1 MAQYQSY
8 ITSSALGSIHPNQNV
23 FPFTLSSFPQTVKD
37 KVSGSVAVGVGFKT
51 SSNFTGEVLDR
62 IISSPF
68 TSPTTPTTD
77 KIRIIPEQTQG
88 NVLSPY
94 FRIEKTNA
102 LDYNSDTNQLNIV
115 FSQTN
120 QINKDIVGQFGKNF
134 SLDEYAGDPQLQY
147 SSSYDTL
154 DELKSHYESKYTGPN
169 NSKAFINIVEDFD
182 TSVLQTVEK
191 LIPGR
196 TNPTIGASVESHIL
210 DRSKHKR
217 LEPTVTNNTY
227 IDGGSIVGINFSDFT
242 VTGTGDSG
250 SFLDVEGTSPGT
262 LYTSPSA
269 DQAFDSK
276 NSTLNQVDITDQNQ
290 DVFTPSDFGYV
301 DSEGNPV
308 NYQPGLT
315 VSEYS
320 LYEQSIYNTS
330 TDANITDPTP
340 DSTLVYIFDSLV
352 PYNIPAI
359 NLSPFSSQLK
369 NYYLLSNDDVIV
381 GGDLGD
387 YLGPGSIDGAD
398 PIVAER
404 TANAIKF
411 KNAYAEDDVYYDLQY
426 VLTSSYFDIPDGA
439 QLSISGSFSQP
450 NMGAFGLGSGFS
462 GLGEAVTIDSGDS
475 LTGWVTNSSA
485 ALTFVIASGSFPY
498 PSGSSTTNEYLD
510 YSITNGYSTYEVEKT
525 FSGSPTDG
533 SKIRVSFWI
542 VSTGNIGGFFVK
554 IKQGGSTKA
563 TKSWSASS
571 IFYNSSQEYIEF
583 NSTSGSFQFEFY
595 NSYSAGSTQRYKLD
609 TFTTQSYGTEY
620 NSPYIK
626 IRIVSGS
633 YQDFKT
639 NGITGQVYP
648 TGSDRDTNIT
658 EILSTGQIQ
667 FDDPAPSSQMFDT
680 STVISGSSYSNAFL
694 EIEFYVSKSIY
705 SGNLTDL
712 NTYNANPIAINN
724 LLVDTGDIEEKY
736 AFRVEKV
743 INVDTDSI
751 VSSEVITKDD
761 DYFTSYINNEVD
773 PNFTFSIVNFEDT
786 PNRLKPIYHVYT
798 ASFGDNK
805 DLIERGNLVGR
816 NYIPIDLSFGSNE
829 EDDFPEFYNFS
840 NKGIILP
847 SKVSNDFIQSKQ
859 TIINFVKDEV
869 ESSR

>member
-8 ITSSALGSIHPNQNV
+8 ITSSALGSIHPDQKT
-23 FPFTLSSFPQTVKD
+23 FPFTLFSFPQTVKD

-62 IISSPF
+62 VISSPF

-120 QINKDIVGQFGKNF
+120 QINKDIVGQFGTNF

-227 IDGGSIVGINFSDFT
+227 IDGGSIVGINFSDFA

-250 SFLDVEGTSPGT
+250 GFLDVEGTSPGT

-276 NSTLNQVDITDQNQ
+276 NSTLNQVDVTDQNQ
-290 DVFTPSDFGYV
+290 DAFTPSDFGYV
-301 DSEGNPV
+301 DSEGKPV

-315 VSEYS
+315 ISEYS
-320 LYEQSIYNTS
+320 LYKQSIYNTS
-330 TDANITDPTP
+330 TDVNITNPIS
-340 DSTLVYIFDSLV
+340 DSTLVYIFDSLI
-352 PYNIPAI
+352 PYTIPTI

-369 NYYLLSNDDVIV
+369 NYYLLSDDDVIV

-398 PIVAER
+398 PVVAER
-404 TANAIKF
+404 TANSIKF

-450 NMGAFGLGSGFS
+450 NMGAFGLGSGFT

-485 ALTFVIASGSFPY
+485 ALTFVVASGSFPY
-498 PSGSSTTNEYLD
+498 PSGSSATENYLD
-510 YSITNGYSTYEVEKT
+510 YSITNGYVNYQVSKFFDGT
-525 FSGSPTDG
+525 PTDG
-533 SKIRVSFWI
+533 TRVRLSFWI
-542 VSTGNIGGFFVK
+542 VSTNSYGG
-554 IKQGGSTKA
+554 IEIQIRQGGSIKT
-563 TKSWSASS
+563 TYSS
-571 IFYNSSQEYIEF
+571 TNTFNYTPTQVNIEF
-583 NSTSGSFQFEFY
+583 NSTSGSFEFRFQ
-595 NSYSAGSTQRYKLD
+595 NTYSSFSAQRYKLD
-609 TFTTQSYGTEY
+609 TFTTQSYGTDY
-620 NSPYIK
+620 DSPYVK
-626 IRIVSGS
+626 IRIISGS

-648 TGSDRDTNIT
+648 TGSDRDANMT
-658 EILSTGQIQ
+658 EILSTGQLS
-667 FDDPAPSSQMFDT
+667 FDDPSPASQTFDI

-694 EIEFYVSKSIY
+694 EIEFYVSKSIE

-724 LLVDTGDIEEKY
+724 LLIDTGDVEEKY

-751 VSSEVITKDD
+751 ASSEVITKDD

-773 PNFTFSIVNFEDT
+773 PNFTFSIVNFEDS
-786 PNRLKPIYHVYT
+786 PNKLKPTYHVYT

-816 NYIPIDLSFGSNE
+816 NYIPVDLSFGPNE

-840 NKGIILP
+840 NKGIIFP
-847 SKVSNDFIQSKQ
+847 TKVSSDFAQSKQ

>member
-8 ITSSALGSIHPNQNV
+8 ITSSALGSIHPDQKT
-23 FPFTLSSFPQTVKD
+23 FPFTLSSFPQTIKD
-37 KVSGSVAVGVGFKT
+37 KISGSSAVGVGFQT
-51 SSNFTGEVLDR
+51 SSNFTGETLNR

-68 TSPTTPTTD
+68 VSPTTPTTD
-77 KIRIIPEQTQG
+77 KIRIISQQTQG
-88 NVLSPY
+88 DTLSPY
-94 FRIEKTNA
+94 FRIEKANA
-102 LDYNSDTNQLNIV
+102 VDYNSDTNQLNII

-120 QINKDIVGQFGKNF
+120 QINKDIIGQFGTNF
-134 SLDEYAGDPQLQY
+134 SLDEYIGDPQLQY
-147 SSSYDTL
+147 SSSYDNL
-154 DELKSHYESKYTGPN
+154 DELKSHYESKYIGPN

-182 TSVLQTVEK
+182 ISVLQTVEK

-196 TNPTIGASVESHIL
+196 TNPTVGASVESHIL

-227 IDGGSIVGINFSDFT
+227 IDGGSIVGVNFRYE
-242 VTGTGDSG
+242 VEGTGDSG
-250 SFLDVEGTSPGT
+250 KFLDVEGTSPGT

-290 DVFTPSDFGYV
+290 DAFTPSDSGYV

-320 LYEQSIYNTS
+320 LYERSTYNTS
-330 TDANITDPTP
+330 TDVNITDPAP

-352 PYNIPAI
+352 PYNIPSI

-387 YLGPGSIDGAD
+387 YLGPGSVDAAD

-404 TANAIKF
+404 TANSIKF
-411 KNAYAEDDVYYDLQY
+411 KNLYAEDDIYYDLQY

-450 NMGAFGLGSGFS
+450 NMGAFGLGQGFT
-462 GLGEAVTIDSGDS
+462 GLGEAVTIDSGDN

-485 ALTFVIASGSFPY
+485 ALTFVVASGSFPY
-498 PSGSSTTNEYLD
+498 PSGSSGTENYLD
-510 YSITNGYSTYEVEKT
+510 YSITNGYVNYQVSKFFNGT
-525 FSGSPTDG
+525 PTDG
-533 SKIRVSFWI
+533 TRVRLSFWI
-542 VSTGNIGGFFVK
+542 VSTNSYGG
-554 IKQGGSTKA
+554 IYIQIRQGGSIKT
-563 TKSWSASS
+563 TYSS
-571 IFYNSSQEYIEF
+571 VNNFNYNPTQVNIEF
-583 NSTSGSFQFEFY
+583 NSTSGSFEFRFQ
-595 NSYSAGSTQRYKLD
+595 NTYSSFYSQRYKLD
-609 TFTTQSYGTEY
+609 TFTTQSYGTDY
-620 NSPYIK
+620 NSPYTR

-639 NGITGQVYP
+639 NGVTGQTYP
-648 TGSDRDTNIT
+648 TGSDRDTNLT
-658 EILSTGQIQ
+658 EILSTGQVQ
-667 FDDPAPSSQMFDT
+667 FDDPSPDSQIFDV

-694 EIEFYVSKSIY
+694 EIEFYVSRSIY
-705 SGNLTDL
+705 SGNINDL
-712 NTYNANPIAINN
+712 NTYNSNPIAINN
-724 LLVDTGDIEEKY
+724 LLVDTGDTEEKY
-736 AFRVEKV
+736 AFRVEKIV
-743 INVDTDSI
+743 NIDTDSI
-751 VSSEVITKDD
+751 VSSEVISKDD
-761 DYFTSYINNEVD
+761 TYFNSYIDNEVNN
-773 PNFTFSIVNFEDT
+773 NFIFSITNFEDT
-786 PNRLKPIYHVYT
+786 PNRLKPTYHVYT
-798 ASFGDNK
+798 ASFGDNRN
-805 DLIERGNLVGR
+805 LIERGNLKGR
-816 NYIPIDLSFGSNE
+816 NFIPVDLSFGSNE

-840 NKGIILP
+840 NKGIIFP
-847 SKVSNDFIQSKQ
+847 ENVSNDFVQSKQ
-859 TIINFVKDEV
+859 NIINFIKDEV

>member
-8 ITSSALGSIHPNQNV
+8 ITSSALGSIHPDQNT
-23 FPFTLSSFPQTVKD
+23 FPFTVASFPQSLKT
-37 KVSGSVAVGVGFKT
+37 KVSESVAIGVGFKT

-62 IISSPF
+62 VISSPF
-68 TSPTTPTTD
+68 VSPTNPTTD
-77 KIRIIPEQTQG
+77 KIRIIPQETQG
-88 NVLSPY
+88 DVLSPY

-102 LDYNSDTNQLNIV
+102 LNYNSDTNQVNIV

-120 QINKDIVGQFGKNF
+120 QINKDIIGQFGTNF
-134 SLDEYAGDPQLQY
+134 SLDEYAGEPQLQY
-147 SSSYDTL
+147 SSSYNTL

-182 TSVLQTVEK
+182 TSVLQTIDK

-196 TNPTIGASVESHIL
+196 SNPTIGTVIESHIL

-217 LEPTVTNNTY
+217 SEPTTTNNTY
-227 IDGGSIVGINFSDFT
+227 IDGGSIVGVNFSDFAL
-242 VTGTGDSG
+242 TGAGDGG

-290 DVFTPSDFGYV
+290 DAFTPSDFGYT

-315 VSEYS
+315 ISEYS

-330 TDANITDPTP
+330 TDANITDPAP
-340 DSTLVYIFDSLV
+340 DSTLIYVFDSLV
-352 PYNIPAI
+352 PYKIPAI

-369 NYYLLSNDDVIV
+369 NYYLLANDDVIV
-381 GGDLGD
+381 GGDFGD
-387 YLGPGSIDGAD
+387 YLGPGSVDGAD

-404 TANAIKF
+404 TANSIKF
-411 KNAYAEDDVYYDLQY
+411 KNLYGEDDIYYDLKY

-450 NMGAFGLGSGFS
+450 NMGAFGLGSGFT
-462 GLGEAVTIDSGDS
+462 GLGEEVLIDAADS
-475 LTGWVTNSSA
+475 LTGWSSA
-485 ALTFVIASGSFPY
+485 SYYGGALTLSTGSSFPW
-498 PSGSSTTNEYLD
+498 PSSSASPYIRYN
-510 YSITNGYSTYEVEKT
+510 ITNGYSTYILQKT
-525 FSGSPTDG
+525 FSGTPTDG
-533 SKIRVSFWI
+533 STVRLSFWV
-542 VSTGNIGGFFVK
+542 VSTTNVAGFFVK

-563 TKSWSASS
+563 TKSWAASS
-571 IFYNSSQEYIEF
+571 FYYNPSQEYIEF
-583 NSTSGSFQFEFY
+583 NSTSESIQFEFY
-595 NSYSAGSTQRYKLD
+595 NSYSAGSGQSYKLD
-609 TFTTQSYGTEY
+609 TFTIQSYGTDY
-620 NSPYIK
+620 KSPYAK
-626 IRIVSGS
+626 VRIVTGS

-639 NGITGQVYP
+639 NGVTGQVYP

-658 EILSTGQIQ
+658 EILSTGQLT
-667 FDDPAPSSQMFDT
+667 FDDPAPDSQIFDV
-680 STVISGSSYSNAFL
+680 STVISGSSYTNAFL
-694 EIEFYVSKSIY
+694 EIEFYVSRSIS
-705 SGNLTDL
+705 SGNITDL
-712 NTYNANPIAINN
+712 NTYNTNPIAISN
-724 LLVDTGDIEEKY
+724 LLIDTGDVEEKY
-736 AFRVEKV
+736 AFRIEKA

-751 VSSEVITKDD
+751 ISSEVINKDD
-761 DYFTSYINNEVD
+761 EYFTSYIDNEVN
-773 PNFTFSIVNFEDT
+773 PNFVFSITNFEDT
-786 PNRLKPIYHVYT
+786 PNRLKPTYHVYT

-816 NYIPIDLSFGSNE
+816 NFIPIDLSFGSNE

-840 NKGIILP
+840 NKGIIFP
-847 SKVSNDFIQSKQ
+847 KNVSSDFNQSKQ
-859 TIINFVKDEV
+859 NIINFIKDEV